1 MAESGTLQMSRKD
14 VYEACTVVL
23 HIGDNKSFA
32 EHKLTPKMI
41 DAIIDC
47 AVEEAVERMKGKGK

>member
-1 MAESGTLQMSRKD
+1 MNRKD
-14 VYEACTVVL
+14 VYKACTVTIP
-23 HIGDNKSFA
+23 IGGNKAFT

-47 AVEEAVERMKGKGK
+47 AVEEAVERMKGKGE

>member
-1 MAESGTLQMSRKD
+1 MSRKD
-14 VYEACTVVL
+14 VYKACTVIIP
-23 HIGDNKSFA
+23 IGDNKAFT

-47 AVEEAVERMKGKGK
+47 AVEEALKEMERRNEQRNRVQK